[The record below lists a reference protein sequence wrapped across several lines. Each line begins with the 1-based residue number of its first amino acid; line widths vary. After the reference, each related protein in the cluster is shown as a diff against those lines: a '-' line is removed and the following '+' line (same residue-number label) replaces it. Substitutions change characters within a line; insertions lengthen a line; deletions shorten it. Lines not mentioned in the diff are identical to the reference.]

1 MDVPLVWVG
10 GRLKSDGVRWRREEL
25 AAGKGKAKEGSARGG
40 GRDET
45 LVASSPAP
53 QSPLRHNNA
62 CKFASALST
71 SWAGNLH
78 IPSKRLHES
87 HDHNWEKIAIHF
99 QWMHPVTHLTSI
111 FSHIPPL
118 LVMTVRTSLGKE
130 ICTSWGTNSKAELL
144 LCYLYLLP
152 HSCCLAI
159 CTSYLRGKV

>member
-1 MDVPLVWVG
+1 MQSEDADENWIGNDRATYSQPCNLWCFYSRDVAFRCLFMGPKRCGRTKWTSPLWVG

-25 AAGKGKAKEGSARGG
+25 AAGKGKAKEGSARRG

-62 CKFASALST
+62 CEFASAPST

-87 HDHNWEKIAIHF
+87 YNHKWEKIAVHF
-99 QWMHPVTHLTSI
+99 QWMHPDSFDLNI
-111 FSHIPPL
+111 FP
-118 LVMTVRTSLGKE
+118 
-130 ICTSWGTNSKAELL
+130 
-144 LCYLYLLP
+144 
-152 HSCCLAI
+152 
-159 CTSYLRGKV
+159 